1 MKRMGLHL
9 TNWIGFIVAN
19 AMLGRLW
26 GMLFGYLFKG
36 FLSDE
41 AYAANHPKKFFLGTV
56 GIMLLASVSS
66 VVVIYF
72 HLKDYVNSL
81 IRRLRTLQTI
91 RNGIKDCRRWNFI
104 WQY

>member
-66 VVVIYF
+66 VVVIYYP
-72 HLKDYVNSL
+72 LK
-81 IRRLRTLQTI
+81 RLCEFFDKKI
-91 RNGIKDCRRWNFI
+91 EDFADDKEWD
-104 WQY
+104 